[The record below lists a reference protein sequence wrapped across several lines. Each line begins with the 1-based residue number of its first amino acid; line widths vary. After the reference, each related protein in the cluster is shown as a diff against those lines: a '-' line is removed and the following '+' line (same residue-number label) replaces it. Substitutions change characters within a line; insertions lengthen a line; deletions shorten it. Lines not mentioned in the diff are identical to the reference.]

1 MDASVAFRSPCPIQP
16 PPLTVFL
23 TWNKVIASLDD
34 DAATLGASATTDGLT
49 LHVTDL
55 DPDSVAAALASASVE
70 DVAKVELSSDAAAAR
85 KAEFA
90 KFKASKKPRTLAL
103 ALALALKP

>member
-1 MDASVAFRSPCPIQP
+1 M
-16 PPLTVFL
+16 
-23 TWNKVIASLDD
+23 TWNQVIASLDD

-55 DPDSVAAALASASVE
+55 DPDSVAAALASASVA

-90 KFKASKKPRTLAL
+90 KFKASKKPRTQAL